1 MGLVVEASKTG
12 EVNIMNIRCVLGV
25 KDLHPSIA
33 KLYEKSE
40 FYDLNIS
47 QSHVWEILNLET
59 FICFTASTLLQ

>member
-1 MGLVVEASKTG
+1 MMGLVVESSKTG

-47 QSHVWEILNLET
+47 QSHV
-59 FICFTASTLLQ
+59 